1 MVDFCLI
8 WLLVELPVDYK
19 TNNTHKNFHHFIII
33 PASSSSIC
41 HREMPKHESR
51 FKTTDKTS
59 LNAYLIET
67 LLLTVIVYLFSFG
80 RFFSLMYK
88 GFEW

>member
-1 MVDFCLI
+1 MVDFYVSFDYSG
-8 WLLVELPVDYK
+8 WLTGRLQNEQ
-19 TNNTHKNFHHFIII
+19 HKNFHHFIII

-59 LNAYLIET
+59 LNAYSIET

-88 GFEW
+88 EFEW